1 MDKKKASGQTVAS
14 SNWLQLQSTLPT
26 ITKGKDLSNSKAP
39 NLRSSQSPSRR
50 LSSSSRTQRKRKHSQ
65 GVGQYMGRVEIASTT
80 KMTVS
85 ERLPSPSISQL
96 RKGKVSSNEP
106 CIVLEAS
113 SDSPLLHELRHM
125 VLGNHLLSE
134 SQREPGQYLA
144 IDCEMVGIG
153 PNGME
158 NTLARVSIVNYHGA
172 VILDTF
178 VQPREPVTDYRTWI
192 SGVKQSDLL
201 GAPQFEEVHK
211 QVADLL
217 YDKILIGHAIDNDLK
232 VLMLTHPGPLT
243 RDTQRYKPLQEIAK
257 NKRPGLKKL
266 SELLLGIQI
275 QTGAHSSLVDAR
287 VTMALYRLH
296 KKEWERS
303 VWRQTEAYRSTSSV
317 NKLKHVLGKRGHDEK
332 EVEDGEETGGESKS
346 KNRKKRDIGGG
357 PQQFPGGGRKGIS
370 SGLDVIVRRNGQRV
384 DGNGRGDGSSRRKAG
399 RGEMSTFAGGENW
412 WEQPAA

>member
-1 MDKKKASGQTVAS
+1 
-14 SNWLQLQSTLPT
+14 
-26 ITKGKDLSNSKAP
+26 
-39 NLRSSQSPSRR
+39 
-50 LSSSSRTQRKRKHSQ
+50 
-65 GVGQYMGRVEIASTT
+65 MGRVEVASTAKT
-80 KMTVS
+80 TVS
-85 ERLPSPSISQL
+85 ERLPSPTISQL
-96 RKGKVSSNEP
+96 RKGKVISNEP
-106 CIVLEAS
+106 CILLEAF

-134 SQREPGQYLA
+134 SQKEPGQYLA
-144 IDCEMVGIG
+144 IDCEMVGVG

-201 GAPQFEEVHK
+201 GAPQFDEVNK
-211 QVADLL
+211 QVANLL
-217 YDKILIGHAIDNDLK
+217 HDKILIGHAIDNDLK

-243 RDTQRYKPLQEIAK
+243 RDTQKYKPLQEIAK

-266 SELLLGIQI
+266 SELLLGVQI
-275 QTGAHSSLVDAR
+275 QTGAHSSVVDAR
-287 VTMALYRLH
+287 VAMALYRLH

-303 VWRQTEAYRSTSSV
+303 VWRQTEAYRSISSV
-317 NKLKHVLGKRGHDEK
+317 NKPEHVLGKRGHDEK
-332 EVEDGEETGGESKS
+332 EAEDGEETAGESKR
-346 KNRKKRDIGGG
+346 KNRKKSGNGGG
-357 PQQFPGGGRKGIS
+357 RQQFPGGGRKGIS

-384 DGNGRGDGSSRRKAG
+384 DENGRGDGTSRRKAG
-399 RGEMSTFAGGENW
+399 RGEISTFTGGESW

>member
-80 KMTVS
+80 KMTV
-85 ERLPSPSISQL
+85 SQL

-217 YDKILIGHAIDNDLK
+217 HDKILIGHAIDNDLK

>member
-1 MDKKKASGQTVAS
+1 
-14 SNWLQLQSTLPT
+14 
-26 ITKGKDLSNSKAP
+26 
-39 NLRSSQSPSRR
+39 
-50 LSSSSRTQRKRKHSQ
+50 
-65 GVGQYMGRVEIASTT
+65 MGRVEIASTT

-217 YDKILIGHAIDNDLK
+217 HDKILIGHAIDNDLK

-370 SGLDVIVRRNGQRV
+370 SGLDVIVRR
-384 DGNGRGDGSSRRKAG
+384 DRK
-399 RGEMSTFAGGENW
+399 SVV
-412 WEQPAA
+412 